1 MRKESA
7 GVRRF
12 AIDQMLRI
20 YFLQQLYA
28 FSMLSVIL
36 SNPLMKS
43 GL

>member
-12 AIDQMLRI
+12 ALDQMLRI

-36 SNPLMKS
+36 SHPLMKS